1 MPTRSTAHG
10 EWTLKTLATNTP
22 ARFEIVQIED
32 RLRFQSAEGWLEL
45 KADNG
50 RALVMGG
57 TFDATIPEVFGNRI
71 WHLLQAVMPELG
83 LTVCQVSFPAANE
96 WLQRIFVSAGFQKDG
111 TLRSWD
117 RNFQDV
123 AVYSILATEVRYEVT
138 NGPTTLATA
147 DGALDG
153 EHAGVAAGDE
163 PGSVQ
168 RNGLDDG
175 VSGVGTGSGRA
186 NLPD

>member
-1 MPTRSTAHG
+1 METKTRFIIAQ
-10 EWTLKTLATNTP
+10 
-22 ARFEIVQIED
+22 VED
-32 RLRFQSAEGWLEL
+32 RLRFQSTEGWLEL

-57 TFDATIPEVFGNRI
+57 TFDATVPEVFGGRI

-111 TLRSWD
+111 TFRSWD

-123 AVYSILATEVRYEVT
+123 AVYSILASEVRYEVAD
-138 NGPTTLATA
+138 GPTTIATA
-147 DGALDG
+147 DGTLDG
-153 EHAGVAAGDE
+153 EHAGIAAGNE

-168 RNGLDDG
+168 RDGPDDG
-175 VSGVGTGSGRA
+175 VSGVGPGAGRPDEPDGSQVPATRA
-186 NLPD
+186 GDEATA